1 MGRASE
7 LKRFKRLGIP
17 VTPSANFRLER
28 AAFYKNFSEKKLN
41 NIVQS
46 GFATVGNVATR
57 LESFVVKGGAYA
69 YGSYPDI
76 DALYEQQAVELD
88 SNARQAILTQIP
100 QLVLEKAIFAPIFQ
114 LAFINAVG
122 PRIDESGFGL
132 IKAFAYSA
140 PYEDLTLKGA

>member
-1 MGRASE
+1 MLNDLGSVGIRAK
-7 LKRFKRLGIP
+7 LQL
-17 VTPSANFRLER
+17 LER
-28 AAFYKNFSEKKLN
+28 AAFYKSFSEKKLK

-57 LESFVVKGGAYA
+57 LEFFVVKGGAYA

-88 SNARQAILTQIP
+88 RNTRQEILTKIQ

-122 PRIDESGFGL
+122 PRINESGFGL
-132 IKAFAYSA
+132 IRAFAYTA